1 MKIERCLE
9 SKKICLLNDED
20 NIILETER
28 IGAEFVII
36 FYTNKPVIITK
47 ELDKSLYQNL
57 NNLFENEYIFYK
69 NLSYKNKNNISW
81 ISDQY
86 YDEEDLEELEK
97 VNRLVIEKSD
107 EQIKLSVK
115 NIFCQKNNIIRKNF
129 VIAFSPSG
137 NGLYSKN
144 IETGLS
150 FQDDV
155 IIAFYNTLKN
165 EFENNKT
172 YKKCKNKYN

>member
-69 NLSYKNKNNISW
+69 NLSYKNKNN
-81 ISDQY
+81 
-86 YDEEDLEELEK
+86 
-97 VNRLVIEKSD
+97 
-107 EQIKLSVK
+107 
-115 NIFCQKNNIIRKNF
+115 
-129 VIAFSPSG
+129 
-137 NGLYSKN
+137 
-144 IETGLS
+144 
-150 FQDDV
+150 
-155 IIAFYNTLKN
+155 FY
-165 EFENNKT
+165 NKT
-172 YKKCKNKYN
+172 YINWYFLIYGKHLLKYYIKILKKPR